1 MKKHITL
8 LMAIVCMF
16 ALLNGCVQQDIG
28 VAINSDGTGSVSA
41 TIGIEKDAYEQLVGM
56 GTDIF
61 EGKETSIYEYDGN
74 TYVSYTEKKEYESY
88 EDMEKALLEMTYG
101 SEVFENFDTE
111 DLESEIPEESDGS
124 EESAEPAEP
133 TQPTPIF
140 KNVTIE
146 KNTGLFYSTYT
157 FKAELNP
164 QEITETEDTEMEL
177 PIDTDSFRM
186 TFTITMPS
194 DITQA
199 SGGKIEANKAVFE
212 IDDITEAQEFSII
225 CEQNNAAAVIVI
237 IVVLVII
244 LGLFFFFTKRK
255 G

>member
-8 LMAIVCMF
+8 LMAMICMF
-16 ALLNGCVQQDIG
+16 ALLTGCVQQDIG
-28 VAINSDGTGSVSA
+28 VTVNSDGTGSVSA
-41 TIGIEKDAYEQLVGM
+41 TIGIKKDAYEQLIGM

-61 EGKETSIYEYDGN
+61 EGKETSTYEYDGN
-74 TYVSYTEKKEYESY
+74 TYVSYTETKEYESY
-88 EDMEKALLEMTYG
+88 EDMEKALLEMTYE
-101 SEVFENFDTE
+101 SEVLEDLDTE
-111 DLESEIPEESDGS
+111 ELEADTS
-124 EESAEPAEP
+124 EEAAEL
-133 TQPTPIF
+133 TPIF
-140 KNVTIE
+140 KNVSIE

-164 QEITETEDTEMEL
+164 QEITESDDSELEL

-199 SGGKIEANKAVFE
+199 SGGEVDENKAVFE
-212 IDDITEAQEFSII
+212 INDITEAQEFSVI
-225 CEQNNAAAVIVI
+225 CEQNNVAAVIVI
-237 IVVLVII
+237 IVVLVIV
-244 LGLFFFFTKRK
+244 LGLFFFLTKRK

>member
-8 LMAIVCMF
+8 LLAMLCMF
-16 ALLNGCVQQDIG
+16 ALLTGCVQQDIG
-28 VAINSDGTGSVSA
+28 VTVNSDGTGTVSA
-41 TIGIEKDAYEQLVGM
+41 TIGIEKDAYKQLIGM

-61 EGKETSIYEYDGN
+61 EGKETSTYEYDGN
-74 TYVSYTEKKEYESY
+74 TYVSYTETKDYESY
-88 EDMEKALLEMTYG
+88 EDMEKALLEMTYE

-111 DLESEIPEESDGS
+111 DLEFEIPEESDGS
-124 EESAEPAEP
+124 EESAEP

-164 QEITETEDTEMEL
+164 QEITESEDIGLEL
-177 PIDTDSFRM
+177 PIDTDSYRM

-212 IDDITEAQEFSII
+212 IDDITEAQEFSVI

>member
-1 MKKHITL
+1 MKKHIML
-8 LMAIVCMF
+8 FMVIVCMF
-16 ALLNGCVQQDIG
+16 AMLTGCVQQDIG
-28 VAINSDGTGSVSA
+28 VALNADGTGTVSA

-61 EGKETSIYEYDGN
+61 DGKETSTYEYDGN
-74 TYVSYTEKKEYESY
+74 TYVSYTETKDYASY
-88 EDMEKALLEMTYG
+88 EEIEKALLEMTYE
-101 SEVFENFDTE
+101 SEVFEDLDTG
-111 DLESEIPEESDGS
+111 DLESEMPEEST
-124 EESAEPAEP
+124 ESTE
-133 TQPTPIF
+133 PTPIF

-177 PIDTDSFRM
+177 PIDTDSFHM

-199 SGGKIEANKAVFE
+199 SGGTVEANKAVFE
-212 IDDITEAQEFSII
+212 IDDITEAQEFSVIS
-225 CEQNNAAAVIVI
+225 EQNNIVAIVVIV
-237 IVVLVII
+237 VVLVII
-244 LGLFFFFTKRK
+244 LGLFFFLTKRK

>member
-1 MKKHITL
+1 MKKHIML

-16 ALLNGCVQQDIG
+16 AMLTGCVQQDIG
-28 VAINSDGTGSVSA
+28 VALNADGTGTVSA

-61 EGKETSIYEYDGN
+61 DGKETSTYEYDGN
-74 TYVSYTEKKEYESY
+74 TYVSYTETKDYASY
-88 EDMEKALLEMTYG
+88 EEIEKALLEMTYE
-101 SEVFENFDTE
+101 SEVFEDLDTGE
-111 DLESEIPEESDGS
+111 LESEMPEEST
-124 EESAEPAEP
+124 ESTE
-133 TQPTPIF
+133 PTPIF

-199 SGGKIEANKAVFE
+199 SGGTVEENKAVFE
-212 IDDITEAQEFSII
+212 IDDITEAQEFSVIS
-225 CEQNNAAAVIVI
+225 EQNNIVAVVVIV
-237 IVVLVII
+237 VVLVII
-244 LGLFFFFTKRK
+244 LGLFFFLTKRK

>member
-1 MKKHITL
+1 MKKHIML

-16 ALLNGCVQQDIG
+16 AMLTGCVQQDIG
-28 VAINSDGTGSVSA
+28 VALNADGTGTVSA

-61 EGKETSIYEYDGN
+61 DGKETSTYEYDGN
-74 TYVSYTEKKEYESY
+74 TYVSYTETKDYASY
-88 EDMEKALLEMTYG
+88 EEIEKALLEMTYE
-101 SEVFENFDTE
+101 SEVFEDLDAG
-111 DLESEIPEESDGS
+111 DLESEMPEEST
-124 EESAEPAEP
+124 ESTE
-133 TQPTPIF
+133 PTPIF
-140 KNVTIE
+140 KSVSID
-146 KNTGLFYSTYT
+146 KSSGLFYSTYT

-164 QEITETEDTEMEL
+164 QEITGTEDTEMEL

-199 SGGKIEANKAVFE
+199 SGGTVEANKAVFE
-212 IDDITEAQEFSII
+212 IDDITEAQEFSVIS
-225 CEQNNAAAVIVI
+225 EQNNIVAVVVIV
-237 IVVLVII
+237 VVLVII
-244 LGLFFFFTKRK
+244 LGLFFFLTKRK

>member
-1 MKKHITL
+1 MKKHIMF

-16 ALLNGCVQQDIG
+16 AMLTGCVQQDIG
-28 VAINSDGTGSVSA
+28 VALNADGTGTVSA

-61 EGKETSIYEYDGN
+61 DGKETSTYEYDGN
-74 TYVSYTEKKEYESY
+74 TYVSYTETKDYASY
-88 EDMEKALLEMTYG
+88 EEIEKALLEMTYE
-101 SEVFENFDTE
+101 SEVFEDLDTG
-111 DLESEIPEESDGS
+111 DLESEMPEKSTEST
-124 EESAEPAEP
+124 E
-133 TQPTPIF
+133 PTPIF

-164 QEITETEDTEMEL
+164 QKITETEDTEMEL

-199 SGGKIEANKAVFE
+199 SGGTVEENKAVFE
-212 IDDITEAQEFSII
+212 IDDITEAQEFSVIS
-225 CEQNNAAAVIVI
+225 EQNNIVAVVVIV
-237 IVVLVII
+237 VVLVII
-244 LGLFFFFTKRK
+244 LGLFFFLTKRK